1 MSDKKEIELNASGEN
16 LVDKNELMQ
25 TSLLTMLEKLQKKQL
40 FYQRISCFLI
50 LLLVVA
56 MLSIIPTLL
65 NTLNKASE
73 VMENA
78 NSALAQAETTL
89 KDVSDLAAT
98 TEEQMAEAMTKI
110 TSIDF
115 EGLNKGIEDLQS
127 VIKPLSN
134 FFEAF
139 N

>member
-1 MSDKKEIELNASGEN
+1 MSDKKEIEQNASSEN

-98 TEEQMAEAMTKI
+98 TEEQMAEAMAKI

>member
-78 NSALAQAETTL
+78 
-89 KDVSDLAAT
+89 KFC
-98 TEEQMAEAMTKI
+98 TKCGMPI
-110 TSIDF
+110 F
-115 EGLNKGIEDLQS
+115 
-127 VIKPLSN
+127 
-134 FFEAF
+134 
-139 N
+139 